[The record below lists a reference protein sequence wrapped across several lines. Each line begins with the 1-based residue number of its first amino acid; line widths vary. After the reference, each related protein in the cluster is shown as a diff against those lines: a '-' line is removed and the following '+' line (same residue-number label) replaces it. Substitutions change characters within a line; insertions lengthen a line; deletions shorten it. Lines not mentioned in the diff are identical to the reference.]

1 MSYYINKNLLI
12 LFIILNVIIGSL
24 GGINQTSLRK
34 LIAFSSINNLGWIL
48 SALIIRE
55 NLWIFYFIIYT
66 FLIRII
72 CFLFYIINL
81 LYINQIYNLNINFYI
96 KISILINFFSL
107 GGLPPFL
114 GFFPK
119 WIIINF
125 LINNNLYLI
134 SFVFIIIRLIILFF
148 YVRIIYSSL
157 LFFNFKFK
165 WFKIFIKNKSLIYIN
180 YFNFLSLLGII
191 YRSLFFF

>member
-1 MSYYINKNLLI
+1 M
-12 LFIILNVIIGSL
+12 ILNVIIGSL

-34 LIAFSSINNLGWIL
+34 LITFSSINNLGWIL
-48 SALIIRE
+48 SALIISE
-55 NLWIFYFIIYT
+55 NLWLIY
-66 FLIRII
+66 FLIYSFLISII
-72 CFLFYIINL
+72 CFLFYRINL
-81 LYINQIYNLNINFYI
+81 LYINQIYNFNINFYI
-96 KISILINFFSL
+96 KISIIINFFSL

-134 SFVFIIIRLIILFF
+134 SFIFIIISLIILFF
-148 YVRIIYSSL
+148 YTRIIYSSL
-157 LFFNFKFK
+157 LFFNHKFK
-165 WFKIFIKNKSLIYIN
+165 WFKIFIKNKLIIYIN

-191 YRSLFFF
+191 LRTLFFF